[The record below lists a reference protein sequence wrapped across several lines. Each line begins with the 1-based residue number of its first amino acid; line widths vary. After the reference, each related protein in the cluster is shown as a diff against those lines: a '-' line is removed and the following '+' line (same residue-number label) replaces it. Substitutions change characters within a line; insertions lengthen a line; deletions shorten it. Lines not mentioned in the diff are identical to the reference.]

1 MIRNILNDAEEFD
14 NYKNVNENLN
24 EYDFKSIDDD
34 FENDEGDD
42 LKFND
47 YVVKKEPDRLFE
59 QTKTNTK
66 MNNNSILNPFSSS
79 IFSN

>member
-79 IFSN
+79 IFSY

>member
-34 FENDEGDD
+34 SENDEADD